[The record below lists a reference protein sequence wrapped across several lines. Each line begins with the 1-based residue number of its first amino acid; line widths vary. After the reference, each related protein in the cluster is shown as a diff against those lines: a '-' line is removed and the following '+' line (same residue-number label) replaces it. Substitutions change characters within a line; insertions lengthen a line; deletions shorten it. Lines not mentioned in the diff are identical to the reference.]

1 VPDRSVLAGQGPV
14 LAAVAL
20 GGALGAAARWGL
32 GLALPTPPGATPWP
46 TLGINLLGCLLIGV
60 LLGVLRRHPAHPLL
74 RPFAGTGVL
83 GGFTTFSGF
92 AVDGLGLLRTGT
104 PGPAALY
111 LGGTLVGAL
120 VATGLGLWA
129 GRRIGRRP

>member
-1 VPDRSVLAGQGPV
+1 
-14 LAAVAL
+14 
-20 GGALGAAARWGL
+20 
-32 GLALPTPPGATPWP
+32 
-46 TLGINLLGCLLIGV
+46 
-60 LLGVLRRHPAHPLL
+60 
-74 RPFAGTGVL
+74 VL